1 MLKLRKHPALAL
13 AALILLPLILSAQ
26 GTVTIYGTVTDPSG
40 AAIGGAKVTITN
52 EATGQSRDTVSAA
65 DGNYVVPDLSVGSY
79 RLNVTASGFKGY
91 LQNDIHVQVD
101 ENRRVAVQMT
111 LGGVNESVTV
121 AADVAQVETRSSAL
135 RQVVDSARIVE
146 LPLNGRNPLQLQYL
160 VAGSSALSDPS
171 GGQALNNQSVSI
183 NGMRANSNN
192 YSLDGADN
200 QDPFFNTPSV
210 FPNPDAL
217 EEFSLQTSNYSAEL
231 GRNAGGAMNAVT
243 RSGGNELHGTVFEF
257 LRNQDFD
264 ARSFFANSVSPFK
277 RNQFGGTVGG
287 PIRKDKT
294 FFFGSYQGTRVN
306 SEPGTQTPVVP
317 TTAQRNGDF
326 TGAKSIKDPTTGTL
340 FPGNIIPTS
349 RLSTTALN
357 FLSAFVPLPNSP
369 NNIYTFPND
378 STTVDDQA
386 VVKIDHTLTNSN
398 HLSGRLIYE
407 RNDTNQ
413 VPNALDV
420 PGFWAIIDYS
430 NWNVSIND
438 IHTFSPHLVNQ
449 FIFGFNDITRNQL
462 PHIPEQKSLVDL
474 GAGFI
479 RSAPG
484 PIAYDTEVAG
494 YFQGFSRYLLNQY
507 RKFLQFTDGLN
518 WTLGSH
524 TLKFG
529 ADVRQSICDQGQNFQ
544 TDPQVL
550 FTANYTGL
558 ALADFMLGREN
569 SFTQGSPN
577 AGSPRTLEFAAFAQD
592 DWKVSQRLTVNM
604 GLRWDPWLPYNDNLH
619 AISQFRPGQQST
631 VYPTAPPGYVFPGDT
646 GVSSTSLHSQLNNW
660 GPRLGFA
667 YDLFGNGKTSLRG
680 GYGIFYSDVR
690 QQSLNNIS
698 SNEPFGLSL
707 AVSQPTGGLT
717 NPYADTG
724 NPFPFQPPA
733 TSQARQSFKFILPLT
748 TLTEWDP
755 NFRDALVQQWNISLQ
770 QQVFSD
776 WIFTLAY
783 AGSTGNHLF
792 IQNQLDPT
800 VFGKTG
806 ANANAKRVYA
816 PYYSSI
822 VDMLSVGNS
831 NYNSLQVSANKRFHH
846 GLTILMNYT
855 WSKSIDEG
863 SNDSDA
869 PSNPY
874 NIRNDRAVSSFDIPH
889 KFVGSFVW
897 QLPGSALHNAL
908 ARTLVGGWEI
918 NGIFNFQSGT
928 PFTVT
933 SGVDNSQSAINA
945 DRANL
950 VGDPHLD
957 TGRPTAQLIQK
968 YFNTAAFTVNT
979 VGTFGNAGRDILFG
993 PGVENIDF
1001 GGIKTFAV
1009 KDRYKVQFRAEAFN
1023 LFNHPNFNN
1032 PNANVSAAT
1041 FGTITGSGAP
1051 RVLQLALK
1059 AMF

>member
-1 MLKLRKHPALAL
+1 MMANMLRYSLFLLLLPALVF
-13 AALILLPLILSAQ
+13 AQ

-40 AAIGGAKVTITN
+40 AAIAGAKVTVTN
-52 EATGQSRDTVSAA
+52 SATGQSRDTVSAV
-65 DGNYVVPDLSVGSY
+65 DGNYVVPDLRVGTY
-79 RLNVTASGFKGY
+79 HLAVAAGGFKTFVQDGI
-91 LQNDIHVQVD
+91 QVQVD
-101 ENRRVAVQMT
+101 ENRRVPVGMT
-111 LGGVNESVTV
+111 VGGVNESVTV

-146 LPLNGRNPLQLQYL
+146 LPLNGRNPLQLTYM
-160 VAGSSALSDPS
+160 VAGSSGSTDPS
-171 GGQALNNQSVSI
+171 GGQALNTSVSI
-183 NGMRANSNN
+183 DGMRANSNN

-200 QDPFFNTPSV
+200 QDPFFNTPST

-243 RSGGNELHGTVFEF
+243 RSGTNDLHGTLFEF
-257 LRNQDFD
+257 LRNQHMDS
-264 ARSFFANSVSPFK
+264 RNFFANTVSPFK

-294 FFFGSYQGTRVN
+294 FFFGSYQGTRVV
-306 SEPGTQTPVVP
+306 SEPGTQTPIVP
-317 TTAQRNGDF
+317 TPAQRTGDF
-326 TGAKSIKDPTTGTL
+326 TGAKTIKDPTTGQP
-340 FPGNIIPTS
+340 FPNNIIPTA
-349 RLSTTALN
+349 RLSPFAIN
-357 FLSAFVPLPNSP
+357 FMNDFVPLANSP
-369 NNIYTFPND
+369 NNVYTFPNA

-386 VVKIDHTLTNSN
+386 VVKIDHQLSSAN
-398 HLSGRLIYE
+398 HLSGRLLWE

-413 VPNALDV
+413 VPNALDL

-430 NWNVSIND
+430 MWNVAVND
-438 IHTFSPHLVNQ
+438 IHIFSPHLVNQ
-449 FIFGFNDITRNQL
+449 FTFGFNHITRNQL
-462 PHIPEQKSLVDL
+462 PNIPEQKSLVDL
-474 GAGFI
+474 GTGFI

-507 RKFLQFTDGLN
+507 RKFFEYTDGLN
-518 WTLGSH
+518 WMVGSH
-524 TLKFG
+524 SLKFG
-529 ADVRQSICDQGQNFQ
+529 ADVRQNICDQSQNFQ

-558 ALADFMLGREN
+558 ALADFMIGREN

-577 AGSPRTLEFAAFAQD
+577 AGSPRTIEFAAFVQD
-592 DWKVSQRLTVNM
+592 DWKVSKRLTVNM
-604 GLRWDPWLPYNDNLH
+604 GLRWDPWLPYNDALH

-631 VYPTAPPGYVFPGDT
+631 VYPKAPPGYVFPGDA
-646 GVSSTSLHSQLNNW
+646 GVSSSSINSQLNNW

-667 YDLFGNGKTSLRG
+667 YDLRGDGKTSIRG
-680 GYGIFYSDVR
+680 GYGMFYSDIR

-698 SNEPFGLSL
+698 SNEPFGLSM

-724 NPFPFQPPA
+724 NPFPFTPPA
-733 TSQARQSFKFILPLT
+733 TAQAKQAFQFILPLT

-755 NFRDALVQQWNISLQ
+755 HFRDAVVQQWNLSVQ

-776 WIFTLAY
+776 WIVTVAY

-792 IQNQLDPT
+792 LQNQLNPT
-800 VFGKTG
+800 VFGKAG
-806 ANANAKRVYA
+806 ANANAKRLYA

-831 NYNSLQVSANKRFHH
+831 NYNSLQVTANKRFHR

-855 WSKSIDEG
+855 YSKSIDEG
-863 SNDSDA
+863 SNDSSA

-874 NIRNDRAVSSFDIPH
+874 NIRNDRAVSDYNLPQ
-889 KFVGSFVW
+889 KFGGSFVW
-897 QLPGSALHNAL
+897 DIPVGKLSNPVL
-908 ARTLVGGWEI
+908 RTVAGGWEL
-918 NGIFNFQSGT
+918 NGIFTFQSGL

-933 SGVDNSQSAINA
+933 SGVDNSQTAVNA

-950 VGDPHLD
+950 IGDPNLGG
-957 TGRPTAQLIQK
+957 GRSTAQIIQK
-968 YFNTAAFTVNT
+968 YFNTAAFVVNPL
-979 VGTFGNAGRDILFG
+979 GTFGNAGRNILIG
-993 PGVENIDF
+993 PGMQNIDF
-1001 GGIKTFAV
+1001 GVIKNFPIRE
-1009 KDRYKVQFRAEAFN
+1009 RYKVQFRAEAFN
-1023 LFNHPNFNN
+1023 LFNHANFNN
-1032 PNANVSAAT
+1032 PNASVSAST
-1041 FGTITGSGAP
+1041 FGTITSAGSP
-1051 RVLQLALK
+1051 RVMQVSLK

>member
-1 MLKLRKHPALAL
+1 MLRYSLFLLALPALVF
-13 AALILLPLILSAQ
+13 AQ

-40 AAIGGAKVTITN
+40 AAIAGAKVTVTSA
-52 EATGQSRDTVSAA
+52 ATDQSRDTVSAI
-65 DGNYVVPDLSVGSY
+65 DGNYVVPDLRVGTY
-79 RLNVTASGFKGY
+79 RLSVTAAGFKTFVQDGI
-91 LQNDIHVQVD
+91 QVQVD
-101 ENRRVAVQMT
+101 ENRRVPVQMAV
-111 LGGVNESVTV
+111 GGVNESITV

-135 RQVVDSARIVE
+135 RQVVDSARIIE
-146 LPLNGRNPLQLQYL
+146 LPLNGRNPLQLSYL
-160 VAGSSALSDPS
+160 VAGSSGSTDPS
-171 GGQALNNQSVSI
+171 GGQALNTSVSI
-183 NGMRANSNN
+183 DGMRANSNN

-231 GRNAGGAMNAVT
+231 GRNAGAVMNAVT
-243 RSGGNELHGTVFEF
+243 RSGSNNLHGTLFEF
-257 LRNQDFD
+257 LRNQDMD
-264 ARSFFANSVSPFK
+264 SRNFFANSVSPFK

-306 SEPGTQTPVVP
+306 SEPGTQTPIVP
-317 TTAQRNGDF
+317 SAAQRTGDF
-326 TGAKSIKDPTTGTL
+326 TGAKTIKDPLTGNP
-340 FPGNIIPTS
+340 FPNNIIPAS
-349 RLSTTALN
+349 RLSPVAVN
-357 FLSAFVPLPNSP
+357 FMNDFVPLPNSP
-369 NNIYTFPND
+369 NNVYTFPSE

-386 VVKIDHTLTNSN
+386 VAKIDHTVTAAN
-398 HLSGRLIYE
+398 HLSGRFIYE
-407 RNDTNQ
+407 RNNTNQ
-413 VPNALDV
+413 VPNTLDV

-430 NWNVSIND
+430 NWNVSVND
-438 IHTFSPHLVNQ
+438 IHTFSAHLVNQ
-449 FIFGFNDITRNQL
+449 FTFGFNDITRQQL
-462 PHIPEQKSLVDL
+462 PHVAEQKSLVDL

-507 RKFLQFTDGLN
+507 RKYFQYTDGLN
-518 WTLGSH
+518 WMVGSH
-524 TLKFG
+524 SLKFG
-529 ADVRQSICDQGQNFQ
+529 VDVRQSICDQSQNFQ

-558 ALADFMLGREN
+558 ALADFLLGRPN

-577 AGSPRTLEFAAFAQD
+577 AGSPRTLEFAAYAQD

-604 GLRWDPWLPYNDNLH
+604 GLRWDPWLPYSDLQH
-619 AISQFRPGQQST
+619 AISQFKPGQQST
-631 VYPTAPPGYVFPGDT
+631 LYPTAPPGYVFPGDS
-646 GVSSTSLHSQLNNW
+646 GVSSTSINSRLNNW

-667 YDLFGNGKTSLRG
+667 YDLLGNGKTSVRG
-680 GYGIFYSDVR
+680 GWGMFYSDVR

-707 AVSQPTGGLT
+707 AVSQPTGGFS

-724 NPFPFQPPA
+724 NPFPFTPPS
-733 TSQARQSFKFILPLT
+733 TPQAQQAFKFILPLT
-748 TLTEWDP
+748 TVTEWDP
-755 NFRDALVQQWNISLQ
+755 NFRDAIIQQWNVSVQ
-770 QQVFSD
+770 QQLFSD
-776 WIFTLAY
+776 WILTVAY

-792 IQNQLDPT
+792 IQNQLNPT

-806 ANANAKRVYA
+806 ANANAKRLYA

-831 NYNSLQVSANKRFHH
+831 SYNGLQVSANKRFHH

-855 WSKSIDEG
+855 YSKSIDEG
-863 SNDSDA
+863 SNDSSA

-874 NIRNDRAVSSFDIPH
+874 NIRNDRAVSDYNLPH

-897 QLPGSALHNAL
+897 QLPGGAIHNAL
-908 ARTLVGGWEI
+908 ARTVAGGWEL
-918 NGIFNFQSGT
+918 NGIFTFQSGL
-928 PFTVT
+928 PFSVT
-933 SGVDNSQSAINA
+933 SGVDNSQSGINA
-945 DRANL
+945 DHANL
-950 VGDPHLD
+950 VGDPNLGG
-957 TGRPTAQLIQK
+957 GRSTAQMLHQ
-968 YFNTAAFTVNT
+968 YFNTAAFTVNP
-979 VGTFGNAGRDILFG
+979 VGTFGNAGRNILIG
-993 PGVENIDF
+993 PKMENIDF
-1001 GGIKTFAV
+1001 GAIKSFPIRE
-1009 KDRYKVQFRAEAFN
+1009 RYKVQFRAEAFN

-1032 PNANVSAAT
+1032 PNASVSAST
-1041 FGTITGSGAP
+1041 FGTITGAGSP